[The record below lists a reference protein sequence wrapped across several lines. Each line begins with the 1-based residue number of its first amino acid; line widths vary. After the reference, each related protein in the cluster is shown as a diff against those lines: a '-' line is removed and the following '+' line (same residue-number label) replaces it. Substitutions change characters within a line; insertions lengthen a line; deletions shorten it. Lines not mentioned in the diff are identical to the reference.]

1 MTDSTAKTQTP
12 TLTAEDVR
20 GLCGDILD
28 WKVQAILA
36 TGGSVADLEA
46 ALAWANGLD
55 SVMLDAERPLA
66 GAAAQMYD
74 LIIADEDLAEER

>member
-1 MTDSTAKTQTP
+1 MTDSTGQTQTP
-12 TLTAEDVR
+12 KLTPEDVR

-28 WKVQAILA
+28 WKVQAIIA

-46 ALAWANGLD
+46 ALAWASGLD

-74 LIIADEDLAEER
+74 LIIAEEDVAEER

>member
-1 MTDSTAKTQTP
+1 MTDSNTQTP
-12 TLTAEDVR
+12 TPALTPEDVR
-20 GLCGDILD
+20 RLCGDILD
-28 WKVQAILA
+28 WKVQAIVSV
-36 TGGSVADLEA
+36 GGSLADLEA

>member
-1 MTDSTAKTQTP
+1 MTDSNTQTP
-12 TLTAEDVR
+12 TPTLTPQDVR
-20 GLCGDILD
+20 RLCGALLD